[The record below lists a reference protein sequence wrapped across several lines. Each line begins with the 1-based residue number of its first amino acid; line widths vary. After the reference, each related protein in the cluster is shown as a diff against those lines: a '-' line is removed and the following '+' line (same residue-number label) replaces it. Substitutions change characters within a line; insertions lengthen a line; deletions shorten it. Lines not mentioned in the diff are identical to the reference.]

1 MAIALA
7 SKDYLGK
14 QLIARRSPFTVPVIN
29 FLIATY
35 FKIAYC
41 KTSVRYKKCQK

>member
-7 SKDYLGK
+7 
-14 QLIARRSPFTVPVIN
+14 IARRRPFTVPVIN

-35 FKIAYC
+35 FKIAYN
-41 KTSVRYKKCQK
+41 KTSVRYKNAKNS